1 VQAAFADG
9 IESYLDIFCLHMDA
23 DKREARQ
30 RAIAL
35 LSNLVG
41 ALLLS
46 RAVKK
51 GQPELSDELLGSA
64 RKQIAKEL
72 SR

>member
-1 VQAAFADG
+1 MKCLPGTVTAV
-9 IESYLDIFCLHMDA
+9 ESYLDILSAQMDG

-35 LSNLVG
+35 LSSLVG

-51 GQPELSDELLGSA
+51 GRPKLSDELLSA
-64 RKQIAKEL
+64 ACKQAQL
-72 SR
+72 G